1 MRKDLNLYGKIFK
14 YLKQFSGEIIV
25 LSLLTVVRIALTLP
39 IPKTIDLLFMQLE
52 SRQLKQVA
60 FWIGVVSALLLVTV
74 VIEFISNLLIQ
85 KIGHSLTC
93 AVRKELLQKILAQ
106 PYAMLLNL
114 KTGDTIERISGDS
127 MIFQEF
133 VMGLV
138 INPSIA
144 LVMLIVYSIV
154 LFRLNVILTCII
166 VLSVILSVIVASA
179 YHTKIVNASFKFR
192 NGYGVLY
199 NRLIE
204 LFSSLKLIK
213 SMNYEDKHLHQFDVE
228 FQTLRD
234 DGKRMENIMSQSTF
248 FNAFITTA
256 NLLLILIVGGYLIAT
271 KRFSVGQFI
280 SYYIFFQFVNL
291 PIATLTAAI
300 GGYQKSLSLIKR
312 VFELMDMPSQIE
324 HEEKQMITD
333 TPFVYGDIQVKNVSF
348 AYDNGNQIF
357 TNFNC
362 TFKKNAINVI
372 TGASGAGKTTLL
384 DMLLKLYK
392 PSTGEILVSS
402 KNLNSISHAE
412 YAKNI
417 AVFTQNAIIFD
428 DTVRNNISYFKEDAS
443 QDEIIAAAKK
453 AHIHDYILTLPEQ
466 YKTITGE
473 SGNKL
478 SGGESAR
485 IVLARIF
492 LKQPSLIFMDEPTAN
507 IDGETEA
514 IIYEALQELK
524 SGSLIIVIAH
534 TKTILPIADNVIAI

>member
-14 YLKQFSGEIIV
+14 YLKQFRGEIVV
-25 LSLLTVVRIALTLP
+25 LSSLMVVRIALTLP
-39 IPKTIDLLFMQLE
+39 IPKTIDLFFMQLE
-52 SRQLKQVA
+52 NQKLKQVA
-60 FWIGVVSALLLVTV
+60 LWIGVVSALLLVTV
-74 VIEFISNLLIQ
+74 AIEFISNLLIQ

-93 AVRKELLQKILAQ
+93 VVRKELLQKILAQ
-106 PYAMLLNL
+106 PYARLLNL

-144 LVMLIVYSIV
+144 VVMLIVYAIV

-166 VLSVILSVIVASA
+166 VLSVILSIILASA

-192 NGYGVLY
+192 NGYGALY

-213 SMNYEDKHLHQFDVE
+213 SMNYEDKHLHQFDAE

-234 DGKRMENIMSQSTF
+234 DGKCMENIMSQSTF

-280 SYYIFFQFVNL
+280 SYYIFLQFVNA

-324 HEEKQMITD
+324 HDEKQMITD
-333 TPFVYGDIQVKNVSF
+333 TPFVYGDIQVKNLSF

-392 PSTGEILVSS
+392 PNTGEILVNSE
-402 KNLNSISHAE
+402 NLNSISHAE

-466 YKTITGE
+466 YKTTTGE

-478 SGGESAR
+478 SGGERAR

-492 LKQPSLIFMDEPTAN
+492 LKQPSFIFMDEPTAN

-534 TKTILPIADNVIAI
+534 TKTILPLADNVVAI